1 MLNLGRA
8 SEAELGAR
16 AQLQASPDSGLL
28 WKILSV
34 ALMRQGKDA
43 MPALRKAAELLPQ
56 DAEAHRNLGAVLYEQ
71 GLLDEALVSLRRV
84 LQIEPGDVEVR
95 MAIAN
100 TLCASG
106 RAREAV
112 PLYRQALEVNPHSAE
127 VHNNL
132 GNALQELGECAE
144 AIGCYHAALAIKPD
158 DAETHCNLANALRQ
172 SGQLDAAIGS
182 CERALALAPGMS
194 LAYNNLGLTLAALGR
209 RTEAVASLRQA
220 VKLNPRFGEAL
231 KNLGHLLR
239 ELGDPRAAAEL
250 YRTAVGLSPQAA
262 DGHYH
267 LGEALYELGEPAESV
282 LSFRR
287 ALALRPDYAAAH
299 LGLATALRLLGQNAA
314 AQQSC
319 REALAADAQHVGAL
333 CLLGDLHADRGE
345 FAPARELFQRSLAID
360 AEFPP
365 AFCSIV
371 AQRRMTPD
379 DAAWLQGAEALLAK
393 SLPLEHEIG
402 LRYALGKYHDDLEQF
417 DAAFG
422 QYEQANE
429 LSRRFAAKYDGA
441 GLARQVD
448 QIISRFS
455 SAFLRENH
463 RGASASEL
471 PVFVIGMPRSGTS
484 LIEQILASHPQ
495 AFGAGELRFWDGAL
509 QAFSAAASAGAAAAD
524 ALALITRDYLHQLSE
539 PAGRALRVVDK
550 MPANFLY
557 AGLIHSALPRAKI
570 LHVRRDPLD
579 TCLSVYFQN
588 FFRIHPYASDL
599 GDLAHYYREYARISA
614 HWRAVLPAEALLEIP
629 YEALVGD
636 QEHWTRRMLDFIG
649 LPWNPHCL
657 NFQETSRVVIT
668 ASRWQVRQKIYSASV
683 GRWRNYEKYVG
694 PLLQLV
700 GLGSP

>member
-1 MLNLGRA
+1 MLNLGRP

-28 WKILSV
+28 WKILGV

-56 DAEAHRNLGAVLYEQ
+56 DAEAHRNLGAVLHDQ

-84 LQIEPGDVEVR
+84 LQIEPGDVDVR
-95 MAIAN
+95 IAIAN

-106 RAREAV
+106 RAREAL
-112 PLYRQALEVNPHSAE
+112 PLYRQALQVNPHSAE

-144 AIGCYHAALAIKPD
+144 AITCYHAALAIKPD

-231 KNLGHLLR
+231 KNLGQLLR
-239 ELGDPRAAAEL
+239 ELGDPRAAVAL
-250 YRTAVGLSPQAA
+250 YRTAIGLNPQGA

-267 LGEALYELGEPAESV
+267 LGEALYELGEPTEAV
-282 LSFRR
+282 VSFRR

-319 REALAADAQHVGAL
+319 RDALAADARHVGAL

-345 FAPARELFQRSLAID
+345 FASARELFQRSLAID

-365 AFCSIV
+365 AFCSIA

-379 DAAWLQGAEALLAK
+379 DAAWLHGAEALLAK

-402 LRYALGKYHDDLEQF
+402 LRYALGKYHDDLKQY

-422 QYEQANE
+422 QYQQANE
-429 LSRRFAAKYDGA
+429 LSKRFGAKYDGA
-441 GLARQVD
+441 GLTRQVD

-455 SAFLRENH
+455 GASLRQSH
-463 RGASASEL
+463 RGASDSEL
-471 PVFVIGMPRSGTS
+471 PVLVIGMPRSGTS
-484 LIEQILASHPQ
+484 LIEQILASHPH

-509 QAFSAAASAGAAAAD
+509 EAFSGAGPASAAAAHV
-524 ALALITRDYLHQLSE
+524 LARITRDYLHQLSA
-539 PAGRALRVVDK
+539 PAGQALRVVDK

-557 AGLIHSALPRAKI
+557 AGLIHSAFPRVKI
-570 LHVRRDPLD
+570 LHVRRDPRD
-579 TCLSVYFQN
+579 TCVSIYFQN
-588 FFRIHPYASDL
+588 FFRMHPYASDL
-599 GDLAHYYREYARISA
+599 GDLAHHYREYERISA
-614 HWRAVLPAEALLEIP
+614 HWRTALPATTLLEIP
-629 YEALVGD
+629 YEQLIED
-636 QEHWTRRMLDFIG
+636 QEYWTRRMLEFIG
-649 LPWNPHCL
+649 LPWEPRCL
-657 NFQETSRVVIT
+657 DFHETARVVIT
-668 ASRWQVRQKIYSASV
+668 ASRWQVRQKISAASI
-683 GRWRNYEKYVG
+683 GRWRNYAKYLG
-694 PLLQLV
+694 PLQ
-700 GLGSP
+700 GLDGS